1 MNRPGRDHDAFQ
13 SARLSIEPAH
23 VGAGVL
29 MIKFTRLAGAGGSR
43 PPHLGLR
50 AIALGGLGGFLGIG
64 VLALLGGSL
73 GVMLLLGSFGASC
86 VLLFG
91 YPDAPFAQ
99 PLNVVGGHVICAV
112 IGLAAVHWLGVN
124 PWSLA
129 LAVGASIAAMM
140 ATRTVHPP
148 AGSNPVIVFLSH
160 PGWSFVVFPVLCGAL
175 LLVLIALLYNNVVR
189 KTRYPVYW

>member
-1 MNRPGRDHDAFQ
+1 
-13 SARLSIEPAH
+13 
-23 VGAGVL
+23 
-29 MIKFTRLAGAGGSR
+29 MIKFKRLAGAGGSR

-64 VLALLGGSL
+64 VLAVLGGSL

-148 AGSNPVIVFLSH
+148 AGSNPVIVFLGH

-175 LLVLIALLYNNVVR
+175 LLVLIALLYNNFVR